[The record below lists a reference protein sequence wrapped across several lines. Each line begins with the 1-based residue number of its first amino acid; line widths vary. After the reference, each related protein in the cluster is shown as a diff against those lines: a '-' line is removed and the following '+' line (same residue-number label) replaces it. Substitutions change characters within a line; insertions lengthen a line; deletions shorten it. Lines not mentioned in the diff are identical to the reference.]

1 MREDMA
7 QVVVERPRHGSS
19 ARYHEV
25 RPRGI
30 ARHDLHR
37 LADLPRFEGMRRP
50 HVDRKSQSDLLG
62 PLRKFLTRQVGR
74 PWNKVY
80 SEIRERIS
88 PNSTIELHI
97 LGHLEQF
104 IEMQTVIGPD
114 GRVCRAGRHY
124 SWRRVYLDECPGQLY
139 VHPRTGII
147 RRTPEARA
155 SSKRRAA
162 AAEVEFKAIGP
173 ERELWR
179 RDGVWYWAIFA
190 TATPRSLFDAARCE
204 AWTAYPT
211 DEFTGHRAALG
222 ARYRAG
228 KRQTSSRDL
237 RRYGLANKVSA
248 E

>member
-7 QVVVERPRHGSS
+7 QVVVERPRYGSS
-19 ARYHEV
+19 ARYHDV

-30 ARHDLHR
+30 ARSGLDR
-37 LADLPRFEGMRRP
+37 MADLPRFEGMRRP

-88 PNSTIELHI
+88 PNSTIQLHI

-104 IEMQTVIGPD
+104 IETRTVIGPD
-114 GRVCRAGRHY
+114 GRVCRAARHH

-139 VHPRTGII
+139 VHPTTGII

-155 SSKRRAA
+155 RWKRRAA
-162 AAEVEFKAIGP
+162 TADVELKAIGP

-179 RDGVWYWAIFA
+179 RDLVWYWAVFA
-190 TATPRSLFDAARCE
+190 TATPRSLFDPTRGE
-204 AWTAYPT
+204 VRTADPT
-211 DEFTGHRAALG
+211 DIFTGQHAAPG
-222 ARYRAG
+222 TRYRTG
-228 KRQTSSRDL
+228 KRQASSRDL
-237 RRYGLANKVSA
+237 RRYGLTNEIAG